1 MSLLRSLRAFLIRL
15 SAIFPGRQSDTAFSE
30 EMRSNL
36 QLHIDDLMRSG
47 MTEKQ
52 ARREAALRFGG
63 IEQTHQRYRERQTLP
78 AFDNLLQDLRFAL
91 RQLRRTPGFSII
103 ATIMLASGIGSS
115 VAIFAFVDAALIK
128 PLPYH
133 DPATL
138 AGVTESVKLM
148 GPANLSYPDYLDWKQ
163 RNHSFRSLDIFTNS
177 GRLLNLPSG
186 TVPVSILRVSDG
198 FFRTLGIAPMLGR
211 DFYPGE
217 DLPSAGN
224 TVILSYDSWQKWF
237 QGRADIIGQKITL
250 SGIPQT
256 IIGVMPETFDFAP
269 GGSAE
274 FWLPFHAVK
283 GSCDLN
289 RSCHSLYG
297 IARLKDG
304 ITFAAA
310 LADMKDVAA
319 ELEREYPGSN
329 RGQGAFVQPLS
340 EDIVGDVRP
349 ILLTLLA
356 GAMLLFIIA
365 CVNVASLLLVRSES
379 RRKEIAVRGAL
390 GASRGRLLM
399 QFFIESVTLVT
410 IGAGLGICLAAVM
423 MHLLSH
429 LIPKF
434 MLSRMPYLI
443 GLSLNPH
450 VLLFAAG
457 ITLAALILFAVTPL
471 LRLPI
476 GSLRDSLAES
486 SRGSGTLFWR
496 RIGANMIVIELA
508 IAVVLLVGAGLLCK
522 SFYRL
527 LHVDLK
533 YQPDHLAMVSVMVP
547 ESLYPKDD
555 DLTRLQHQILTH
567 VTALPGVESAALFS
581 LPPSSYNGNTDWI
594 RFVGR
599 PYNGEHNEVNLRE
612 ITTDAMKT
620 LQAKLL
626 SGRFFTETD
635 DAAHPKV
642 VIINQAL
649 ARQYYPGQDPI
660 GQRIGDDGLSPG
672 SIKEIVG
679 VVDDIKEGSLD
690 SSIWP
695 AVYYPLYQS
704 QEHYFTLMVRT
715 HPSEDA
721 ILPTLVS
728 TINHLDPGIG
738 TADPISMNRRIH
750 ESPTA
755 YLHRSSAW
763 LIGSFA
769 TLALLLGVIGIYG
782 VIAYSV
788 SQRTREIGIRMALGA
803 QRNTVC
809 QLILREA
816 GTLAIIG
823 ITFGLASAV
832 GAAILMRKLLFA
844 TAAWDATTLVAAA
857 LLLGASAMLASW
869 FPALRAARVNPVE
882 ALRTE

>member
-15 SAIFPGRQSDTAFSE
+15 SALFRGKQSDATFSE

-52 ARREAALRFGG
+52 ARREATLHFGG
-63 IEQTHQRYRERQTLP
+63 IEQAHQRYRERQTLP
-78 AFDNLLQDLRFAL
+78 LFDNLLQDLRFAL

-103 ATIMLASGIGSS
+103 ATIMLAAGIGAS

-138 AGVTESVKLM
+138 AGVTETVKLI
-148 GPANLSYPDYLDWKQ
+148 GRANLSYPDYLDWKQ
-163 RNHSFRSLDIFTNS
+163 RNHSFRSLDIFTNT
-177 GRLLNLPSG
+177 GRLLNLSSG
-186 TVPVSILRVSDG
+186 TVPVSALRVSDG
-198 FFRTLGIAPMLGR
+198 FFRTLGVAPILGR

-217 DLPSAGN
+217 DLPGGSN
-224 TVILSYDSWQKWF
+224 IVILSYDSWQKWF
-237 QGRADIIGQKITL
+237 QGRPDVIGQKVTL
-250 SGIPQT
+250 SGIPET
-256 IIGVMPETFDFAP
+256 IIGVMPATFDFAP
-269 GGSAE
+269 GGSTE
-274 FWLPFHAVK
+274 FWLPFHATK

-304 ITFAAA
+304 VTFSSA
-310 LADMKDVAA
+310 LADMQAVAA

-329 RGQGAFVQPLS
+329 RGQGAFVEPLS
-340 EDIVGDVRP
+340 EDIVGDIRP

-356 GAMLLFIIA
+356 GAMLLLIIA

-390 GASRGRLLM
+390 GASRSRLLM
-399 QFFIESVTLVT
+399 QFFIESVTLVA
-410 IGAGLGICLAAVM
+410 IGVMLGIGIAAVM

-443 GLSLNPH
+443 GLGLNLH

-457 ITLAALILFAVTPL
+457 ITLAALLLFAITPA

-476 GSLRDSLAES
+476 SSLRDSLADS

-496 RIGANMIVIELA
+496 RIGANMIVLELA
-508 IAVVLLVGAGLLCK
+508 IAVVLLVGAGLLGK

-527 LHVDLK
+527 LHVDLN
-533 YQPDHLAMVSVMVP
+533 YQPDHLAMVDVIAP
-547 ESLYPKDD
+547 ESLYPKDA
-555 DLTRLQHQILTH
+555 DLARLQHQILTST
-567 VTALPGVESAALFS
+567 TALPGVESAALFS
-581 LPPSSYNGNTDWI
+581 LPPTSFNGNTDWI

-599 PYNGEHNEVNLRE
+599 PYNGEHNEVNERE
-612 ITTDAMKT
+612 ITADAMKT

-626 SGRFFTETD
+626 RGRNFTETD
-635 DAAHPKV
+635 DATHPKV
-642 VIINQAL
+642 AIINQAL
-649 ARQYYPGQDPI
+649 ARLYYPGQDPI
-660 GQRIGDDGLSPG
+660 GQRFGDDGLSPD
-672 SIKEIVG
+672 SIKVIVG

-690 SSIWP
+690 SAIWP
-695 AVYYPLYQS
+695 AVYYPIYQS
-704 QEHYFTLMVRT
+704 QEHYFTLILRT
-715 HPSEDA
+715 RQSEDA
-721 ILPTLVS
+721 MLPTLVS
-728 TINHLDPGIG
+728 TISHIDPGIG
-738 TADPISMNRRIH
+738 TADPISMNRRIQ

-763 LIGSFA
+763 LIGGFA

-803 QRNTVC
+803 QRLTVC

-816 GTLAIIG
+816 GTLAVIG
-823 ITFGLASAV
+823 IASGLICAV
-832 GAAILMRKLLFA
+832 GSAILMRKLLFA
-844 TAAWDATTLVAAA
+844 TAAWDAATLIAVA

-869 FPALRAARVNPVE
+869 LPAHRAARVNPVE
-882 ALRTE
+882 ALRAE